1 MWIYCNIGNI
11 CIING
16 IGFTLRQ
23 KWPISPLRA
32 KIKSQ
37 HINKK
42 GDFRVR
48 LPGNSK
54 NRGFSINHPLPIIHN
69 MFDKYLHWSLVLS
82 GAAIL
87 GVVFSLMP
95 DNAEATRSPA
105 VGTEAILQ
113 DEIRLPLE
121 IPSLNGTPQQSVAT
135 TKPKVHSNW
144 FHAEIRS
151 GDSLS
156 ALFDRSGLSA
166 QELLKVTADQTAAE
180 PLKRLYPG
188 EQLKLRIDNATLTEL
203 VYDYDITHTLRMVRV
218 GDGFES
224 RIIEKPLESRTAQRA
239 GIINDS
245 LFQSAQ
251 SVGLSDRL
259 TMELAGIFGWDID
272 FALDIRDGDSF
283 AVIYEEI
290 FLNGE
295 KVRDGNIIAASFTN
309 RGETF
314 EAVRYTDSQDHAD
327 YYTPDGH
334 SLRKAFLRTP
344 VDFSRISSGFSMGRL
359 HPILNKIRA
368 HKGVDYASPIGT
380 PIKSTGDGKIA
391 FRGVKGG
398 YGNVIIVQHGAT
410 YSTLYGHMSAFAR
423 GLQEGSRVRQGQV
436 IGYVGKSGLASGPHL
451 HYEFLVDNVHRNP
464 LTVALPNAQPLPK
477 SYMSDFKAKASPL
490 LSSLGL
496 LNRSKLALAGR

>member
-1 MWIYCNIGNI
+1 MYSM
-11 CIING
+11 
-16 IGFTLRQ
+16 L
-23 KWPISPLRA
+23 
-32 KIKSQ
+32 
-37 HINKK
+37 
-42 GDFRVR
+42 
-48 LPGNSK
+48 
-54 NRGFSINHPLPIIHN
+54 
-69 MFDKYLHWSLVLS
+69 DKHLHWSLVLS
-82 GAAIL
+82 GVAIL
-87 GVVFSLMP
+87 GFVFGIMP

-105 VGTEAILQ
+105 TGTEALLQ
-113 DEIRLPLE
+113 DDIQVSLE
-121 IPSLNGTPQQSVAT
+121 IPSLHSTSHNTLVSA
-135 TKPKVHSNW
+135 KPSGRSNW
-144 FHAEIRS
+144 SHAEIRS

-156 ALFDRSGLSA
+156 SLFDRNGLSA
-166 QELLKVTADQTAAE
+166 QELLKVTADQVAAE

-188 EQLKLRIDNATLTEL
+188 EQLKLRIDNATLAEL
-203 VYDYDITHTLRMVRV
+203 IYDYDITHSLHMVRV

-224 RIIEKPLESRTAQRA
+224 KIIEKPLETRTAQRT

-272 FALDIRDGDSF
+272 FALDIQKGDSF

-295 KVRDGNIIAASFTN
+295 KVRDGNIIAASFSN
-309 RGETF
+309 GGESF
-314 EAVRYTDSQDHAD
+314 EAIRFTDNEGHAD
-327 YYTPDGH
+327 YYSADGH

-368 HKGVDYASPIGT
+368 HKGVDYAAPIGT
-380 PIKSTGDGKIA
+380 PIKSTGDGKIV

-398 YGNVIIVQHGAT
+398 YGNVVIVQHGAT

-423 GLQEGSRVRQGQV
+423 GLQNGSRVRQGQV

-451 HYEFLVDNVHRNP
+451 HYEFLVNNVHRNP

-477 SYMSDFKAKASPL
+477 GYMADFKARATPL
-490 LSSLGL
+490 LSSLDL
-496 LNRSKLALAGR
+496 LKRSSLALAKR